1 MDLFAYL
8 VAKRAAGGTGGTD
21 DYRDLTNKPKIN
33 NHTLDGNQT
42 AADLGLSTFSGS
54 YTDLT
59 DKPTLGTAAA
69 KGVDSAPTTS
79 SANLVESGG
88 VASALAG
95 KQATLTTA
103 QQAAVDS
110 GITAAKVSTYDG
122 YATSKLSAADVFGRG
137 TQIPAETDL
146 DDWKTIGRYYSSD
159 KTRTNSLVNKP
170 FSNTGFDLEVRQSYQ
185 SQSGTDGINQIAY
198 TVSGGVFTVKV
209 RTYRY
214 SGSPAAWSWTDWQTL
229 AFTAA
234 T

>member
-8 VAKRAAGGTGGTD
+8 VAKRAGGGTGGTD

-33 NHTLDGNQT
+33 NHTLEGNQT

-59 DKPTLGTAAA
+59 DKPTLGTAASH
-69 KGVDSAPTTS
+69 D
-79 SANLVESGG
+79 
-88 VASALAG
+88 VASAIGDTTDIPTAAQVNTALAG

-110 GITAAKVSTYDG
+110 GITSAKVSTYDG
-122 YATSKLSAADVFGRG
+122 YATSKLSAAGVFGRG
-137 TQIPAETDL
+137 TQIPKDTDL
-146 DDWKTIGRYYSSD
+146 DDFKAIGRYYSGDS
-159 KTRTNSLVNKP
+159 TRTNSLVNKP
-170 FSNTGFDLEVRQSYQ
+170 FSSTGFDMEVRQSYQ
-185 SQSGTDGINQIAY
+185 SQGSTDGIYQIAY
-198 TVSGGVFTVKV
+198 TISGGVFTVKV

-214 SGSPAAWSWTDWQTL
+214 SGSPAAWAWTDWQTL